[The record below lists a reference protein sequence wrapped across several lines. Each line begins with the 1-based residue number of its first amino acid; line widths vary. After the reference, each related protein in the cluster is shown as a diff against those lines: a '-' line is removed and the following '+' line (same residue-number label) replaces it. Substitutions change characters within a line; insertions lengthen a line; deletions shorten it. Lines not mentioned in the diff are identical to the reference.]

1 MRPLELSLEGF
12 TSFRHQS
19 KINFENLELF
29 AITGQTGAGKSSLLD
44 AMTLA
49 LYGKVA
55 RFTGKTQPKE
65 LLSQGSVKL
74 QVSLRFL
81 VDGIEYQVLRSWLYR
96 AKTAQ
101 TFFKLQKLINGNWE
115 NLGEQKEAEINAAI
129 EKILQMN
136 FETFTKV
143 ILLPQ
148 GQFDKFLK
156 GEASKRREILRQL
169 TGYQIFADMRSQAE
183 KQANILEGE
192 CNSLQQQ
199 LNGLELPSD
208 IELNSR
214 RERYKLIAK
223 ELPRLNQEIENAK
236 AVLETEKK
244 LLQRLEDLANRQQK
258 LEQLHQYI
266 PEINRIKHQLETA
279 RICDRL
285 SAIWTSVNSAR
296 SRYYKTQVAAENA
309 AEDLIKKQSALQI
322 QADNLQAVKAYQ
334 AEIAPQLKQREQAL
348 NDAKIYEQQRR
359 EINQEVKRLENILVE
374 KTKLINEVE
383 KSVKQ
388 AETEL
393 QSKNKILVTA
403 NNQLAEYSPGGLRLE
418 QLNQVIPLL
427 IKWEQID
434 KQVGSERSKL
444 EKITQDLKT
453 AEDDCQ
459 TTNLILQDAKAEL
472 LKARAELNTARQQN
486 HAAAIR
492 ALLHTGDECLVCGGV
507 YPEVH
512 LLPQIESSLDIK
524 ALEKYEI
531 AADKKH
537 QKAANAKI
545 QSETT
550 RDNLKKQEV
559 ETLQELSDKENEL
572 AAETKKI
579 VAILKT
585 DTWEVKLIQ
594 NEHKILQA
602 KDAKYQEC
610 LEQKN
615 KADTEVKS
623 SEQNLKF
630 AKDKLSYTQT
640 QYQDA
645 ATEVERQKTKLLE
658 ISNTVFQLT
667 GGESYENLWQK
678 LEKDQQDLENRLQ
691 QVNASYK
698 TANDEFIQAQQ
709 NEAKAREY
717 FDLAAT
723 EKSQIETNWQNSLLS
738 ENLTEVV
745 FEESKTS
752 PEMQD
757 KLQQQI
763 TEHDTEKLRL
773 ETLIQQ
779 DKKEIGDQ
787 TITPEI
793 IHQHGETIIQA
804 DTKLQETQ
812 AEYNDLKFWITQVEQ
827 QRKQLQQFQ
836 LQLANKQKELETYRI
851 LSKELKSDRFQAYI
865 LQHFEQEL
873 VEQATVFLRELT
885 EQRYALKY
893 DDKEY
898 YVEDNWSG
906 GETRRVQTLSGGETF
921 ATSLSLA
928 LALSEKLSRGAKL
941 GSLFIDEGFGTLD
954 AETLQSVSSILQSLG
969 QQDKLVGVITHV
981 PALGEELGTQIKVE
995 KFPEGS
1001 RIIMA

>member
-12 TSFRHQS
+12 TSFRNQA

-199 LNGLELPSD
+199 LNGLELPSAT
-208 IELNSR
+208 ELNFQ
-214 RERYKLIAK
+214 RERYQLIAQ

-266 PEINRIKHQLETA
+266 PEINRIKHQLKTA

-322 QADNLQAVKAYQ
+322 QADNWQEVQAYQ
-334 AEIAPQLKQREQAL
+334 AEMAPQLKHREKAL

-359 EINQEVKRLENILVE
+359 EINKEVKRLENILVE
-374 KTKLINEVE
+374 KIKLVTEAE

-393 QSKNKILVTA
+393 QAKNKILVTA

-434 KQVGSERSKL
+434 KQVASERSKL

-459 TTNLILQDAKAEL
+459 TTNLILQTAKAEL
-472 LKARAELNTARQQN
+472 LQSRAELNTARQQN
-486 HAAAIR
+486 HAVAIR

-531 AADKKH
+531 VADKKH

-559 ETLQELSDKENEL
+559 ESLQELSEKENEL
-572 AAETKKI
+572 EAETKKI

-585 DTWEVKLIQ
+585 DTWEVKVIQ

-602 KDAKYQEC
+602 RDAKYQES

-630 AKDKLSYTQT
+630 AKDKLSDTQT

-658 ISNTVFQLT
+658 ISDTVFQLT
-667 GGESYENLWQK
+667 GGESYDNLWQK
-678 LEKDQQDLENRLQ
+678 LEQEQQDLENRLQ
-691 QVNASYK
+691 HVSTSYK
-698 TANDEFIQAQQ
+698 TASDELIQAQI
-709 NEAKAREY
+709 NDVKARKD

-723 EKSQIETNWQNSLLS
+723 EKSQIETNWQNQLSS

-745 FEESKTS
+745 FEESKIS

-757 KLQQQI
+757 KLQQKI
-763 TEHDTEKLRL
+763 TEYENEKLRL
-773 ETLIQQ
+773 ETLIKQ
-779 DKKEIGDQ
+779 DQKEIGDK

-793 IHQHGETIIQA
+793 IHQHEETIIQA
-804 DTKLQETQ
+804 NTKIQETQ
-812 AEYNDLKFWITQVEQ
+812 AEYNDLKLWITQVEQ

-836 LQLANKQKELETYRI
+836 LQLANKQKELETYSI
-851 LSKELKSDRFQAYI
+851 LSKELRSDRFQAYI
-865 LQHFEQEL
+865 LQHFEREL
-873 VEQATVFLRELT
+873 VEQATVFLQELT

-906 GETRRVQTLSGGETF
+906 GEARRVQTLSGGETF
-921 ATSLSLA
+921 ATSISLA

-954 AETLQSVSSILQSLG
+954 AETLQSVSNILQSLG

-981 PALGEELGTQIKVE
+981 PVLGEELGTQIKVE

-1001 RIIMA
+1001 RIIMT